1 MAGAERPAATRSAA
15 SVPKRP
21 AAARGSAPR
30 SARRAPADGLEL
42 IERFRHGDF
51 PATLYLEGPSES
63 LKAALLAELRRA
75 WARACP
81 EAPLARVFRAAET
94 GIEEILAAFQGTS
107 LFSPRDLIL
116 VLEVEK
122 LGRSEKKVAALAAGL
137 ATPSGGSCLVLHES
151 EADEARKSL
160 EPLRAASSLRWN
172 AELPARPEL
181 LRWGHCRLAGDD
193 LDVEAGVIETVAD
206 ACEGDPLTFF
216 NELEKL
222 DVIAPLVDGR
232 RRITRQ
238 AADAMLKPVLGADL
252 PEYLSAVA
260 QGRSQVA
267 GRALSRLLTAGVGE
281 GTVLFALSNLVGGAL
296 GGWARHKELS
306 AALARRCP
314 ARELARS
321 LDAIYRAEAA
331 WKSGRADVVAVL
343 EVATR
348 TVCG

>member
-1 MAGAERPAATRSAA
+1 M
-15 SVPKRP
+15 
-21 AAARGSAPR
+21 AAARGSAPPA
-30 SARRAPADGLEL
+30 ARRALADGLEL
-42 IERFRHGDF
+42 IERFRRGDF

-81 EAPLARVFRAAET
+81 EAPLARVFRAAEA
-94 GIEEILAAFQGTS
+94 GIEEILAAFQGAS

-116 VLEVEK
+116 VLEVED
-122 LGRSEKKVAALAAGL
+122 LGRSEKRVAALAAGL

-151 EADEARKSL
+151 DADTPRKSL

-172 AELPARPEL
+172 AEVPARPEL
-181 LRWGHCRLAGDD
+181 LRWGQCRLAADD
-193 LDVEAGVIETVAD
+193 LDLEPGVVETVAD

-260 QGRSQVA
+260 LGRSEHA
-267 GRALSRLLTAGVGE
+267 GRALARLLTAGVGE

-296 GGWARHKELS
+296 GGWARNKDLS
-306 AALARRCP
+306 AALARRRTP
-314 ARELARS
+314 RDLARS
-321 LDAIYRAEAA
+321 IDAIYRAEAA

-343 EVATR
+343 EQATR
-348 TVCG
+348 AVCSG

>member
-1 MAGAERPAATRSAA
+1 MLT
-15 SVPKRP
+15 
-21 AAARGSAPR
+21 
-30 SARRAPADGLEL
+30 
-42 IERFRHGDF
+42 
-51 PATLYLEGPSES
+51 
-63 LKAALLAELRRA
+63 ELRRA

-81 EAPLARVFRAAET
+81 EAPLARVFRAAEA
-94 GIEEILAAFQGTS
+94 GIEEILTAFQGAS

-116 VLEVEK
+116 VLEVED
-122 LGRSEKKVAALAAGL
+122 LGRSEKRVAALAAGL

-151 EADEARKSL
+151 ESDTPRKSL

-172 AELPARPEL
+172 AELPARAEL
-181 LRWGHCRLAGDD
+181 LRWGRCRLAAPD
-193 LDVEAGVIETVAD
+193 LDLEPGVIEAVAD
-206 ACEGDPLTFF
+206 ACEDDPLTFF

-238 AADAMLKPVLGADL
+238 AAAAMLKPVLGADL

-260 QGRSQVA
+260 LGRSERA

-296 GGWARHKELS
+296 GGWARHKDLS
-306 AALARRCP
+306 AALGRRCTP
-314 ARELARS
+314 RELARS

-343 EVATR
+343 ELATR
-348 TVCG
+348 AVCGG